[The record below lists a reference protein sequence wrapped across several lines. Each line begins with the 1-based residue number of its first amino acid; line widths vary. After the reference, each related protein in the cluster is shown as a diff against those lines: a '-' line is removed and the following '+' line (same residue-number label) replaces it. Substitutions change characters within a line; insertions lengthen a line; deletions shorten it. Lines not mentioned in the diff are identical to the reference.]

1 MDYKEMYLKMMRASE
16 AAIRILVKAQQEC
29 EEMYIS
35 QPEPKLIV
43 MKDEKQSSRPLL
55 SALDFKFTWSCG

>member
-43 MKDEKQSSRPLL
+43 LKDEKQSSRPLL
-55 SALDFKFTWSCG
+55 SALDF

>member
-16 AAIRILVKAQQEC
+16 AAIKILVKAQQEC

-43 MKDEKQSSRPLL
+43 LKDEKQSR
-55 SALDFKFTWSCG
+55 